1 LLSALVVIPEWPA
14 AIGFIYPLAGLA
26 TIFPRA
32 LSDQDIQYTAMLPIR
47 KGDVV
52 KSKTLLIMAVQLFS
66 VLFSIPFAF
75 IKTLIINPSLISQL
89 SGEQDAIAT
98 ETNYILSTSP
108 CLSIYGGLLLAFG
121 VFNIILIPWYYKN
134 PSKVNWPQITS
145 LFVGMFILGI
155 VSAMVALIPSL
166 YSYEGNNLYIQIAI
180 LVVGILAYFGLTF
193 LAEKLG
199 EKHFD
204 KVDL

>member
-1 LLSALVVIPEWPA
+1 
-14 AIGFIYPLAGLA
+14 
-26 TIFPRA
+26 
-32 LSDQDIQYTAMLPIR
+32 
-47 KGDVV
+47 
-52 KSKTLLIMAVQLFS
+52 
-66 VLFSIPFAF
+66 
-75 IKTLIINPSLISQL
+75 
-89 SGEQDAIAT
+89 
-98 ETNYILSTSP
+98 
-108 CLSIYGGLLLAFG
+108 
-121 VFNIILIPWYYKN
+121 
-134 PSKVNWPQITS
+134 
-145 LFVGMFILGI
+145 MFILGI